1 MNIILCLD
9 ERNGMMFN
17 NRRQSRDGAV
27 CRRVLECVW
36 GRNLWMNE
44 YSSKL
49 FDGADIK
56 ISSDFLMEARKGDF
70 CFVENPDFLE
80 YEKDFEKVI
89 VYRWN
94 RVYPAD
100 VRIDEDFLKKRRL
113 VSTFD
118 FCGDSHDKITE
129 EIYEV

>member
-1 MNIILCLD
+1 MNIIFCLD

-27 CRRVLECVW
+27 CRRVLEHAF
-36 GRNLWMNE
+36 GKNLWMNE
-44 YSSKL
+44 YSSRL
-49 FDGADIK
+49 FDGTDIK
-56 ISSDFLMEARKGDF
+56 ISDNFLIEAGEGDF
-70 CFVENPDFLE
+70 CFVETLDFLKH
-80 YEKDFEKVI
+80 EKDFEKVI

-100 VRIDEDFLKKRRL
+100 VKVEEEFLKKRRL
-113 VSTFD
+113 VSVFD